1 MEAPDLQRRVL
12 ESRAPAKAPPHI
24 HRPLSP
30 VGLTGQPAPPLDGSC
45 LPCTQRALRAGPA
58 EGPRGSCG
66 WACSPQWRKHR
77 AGWLGWSR
85 TSSTGCPRLLKTSG
99 LAVNTPGAAPGA
111 GDGGCPASGD
121 CVPTRRGCLPPGVPG
136 PLTKESLKNPY
147 QGRALGWQ
155 EPETSA
161 PSTGCAPCMTP
172 HLTQPG
178 PERLFIAV

>member
-12 ESRAPAKAPPHI
+12 ESWAPAKAPPHI

-45 LPCTQRALRAGPA
+45 LPCTQRGLRAGPA

-66 WACSPQWRKHR
+66 WPGR
-77 AGWLGWSR
+77 SR
-85 TSSTGCPRLLKTSG
+85 TSSTGCPRLLRTSG
-99 LAVNTPGAAPGA
+99 LARSGRWGWR
-111 GDGGCPASGD
+111 CPASGD
-121 CVPTRRGCLPPGVPG
+121 CVPTRRGCLSPGVPG